1 MTWGVIGACAVATAF
16 IKGIGPF
23 ALGGRDLPARV
34 VGVVTLL
41 APALLAALVVTQAL
55 ADGRHVGVGADTVGV
70 AASGV
75 VLWRG
80 ASILV
85 AVAVAAAVT
94 AGLRAL

>member
-55 ADGRHVGVGADTVGV
+55 ADGRHVGFGADTVGV

-94 AGLRAL
+94 AGLRAV